1 MFWECHD
8 CYDNITESEG
18 TYIVRLTSEDDGI
31 EVFVCNNCLEEN
43 E

>member
-1 MFWECHD
+1 MFWECYD
-8 CYDNITESEG
+8 CFNNITESEG
-18 TYIVRLTSEDDGI
+18 EHVIRLTSEDDGI